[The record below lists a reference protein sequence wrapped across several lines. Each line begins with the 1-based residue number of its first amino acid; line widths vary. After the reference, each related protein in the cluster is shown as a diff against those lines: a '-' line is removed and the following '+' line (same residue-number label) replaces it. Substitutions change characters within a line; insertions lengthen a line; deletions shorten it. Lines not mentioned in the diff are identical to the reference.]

1 MQEWMRKHRRLIM
14 FFILLFIGV
23 PMVIFLGMPSI
34 QPSTETAEDSVIA
47 KVGNIPIL
55 ESEFRRRLDAM
66 AAQRTQQGVERPT
79 YQELDADG
87 TATRVLE
94 QLTDAALVRIK
105 EQQRPFAVET
115 DLLAKQMQ
123 KEQWFQD
130 EDGNFNR
137 EAWNEWVQSVD
148 KWDEIYADLQEGVA
162 RQVFLGTITASAGR
176 ILESKIDE
184 ELLASQTKLRFK
196 HGKVELLVTPTEE
209 ELQAHYDENP
219 DSYREPEVHQAEF
232 LQVSL
237 IPDVPEIA
245 YEIIERARSG
255 EDFAALANEYSD
267 EYAEGKEPAGGVMGW
282 RREGDFVSP
291 HLRPFFALEY
301 NEISDP
307 VLGPSG
313 YIIYKVDEERTN
325 EITGE
330 REINGSQ
337 ILLNIELDE
346 ETMAQ
351 REALADEIAAK
362 LLENDDVQSVAEE
375 YGLEIL
381 RTDYFNRSNLEIE
394 NIHHEDIYT
403 FRGQILADLEA
414 SWTTIKAKRHIYIGK
429 IMDTKQGDLPP
440 FEEVRE
446 KAIDNVTNER
456 KRTEEYQTI
465 LEEKVNQIKERARK
479 LDEIADL
486 DADIVIDIGETAE
499 PVSKQDSLFQKQIYV
514 QTTSIFDALKDKEVG
529 EMGGPIRGFLGAY
542 WFFELLE
549 RDAPT
554 DEELTELIEERQ
566 EIKDRIARSAQFE
579 ILSDYTKDLR
589 ERMMPTVSFTQD
601 TAALDR
607 ILGRN
612 WEGEASQSLEVNE
625 TDAAAA
631 KDAPAPESEEASPE
645 GEDTAAESVVEEVI
659 LNDTNADD
667 VTVETIV
674 EEEMAEEIGADV
686 AVPEE
691 APGTPVQ
698 SPEETENTE
707 SSVAPEETAAVIES
721 VEAVQ
726 TESTVITPAGE

>member
-34 QPSTETAEDSVIA
+34 QPSTETAEDNVIA
-47 KVGNIPIL
+47 KVGNIPIM
-55 ESEFRRRLDAM
+55 ESEFRQRLDAM
-66 AAQRTQQGVERPT
+66 AAQRTQQGMERPT

-94 QLTDAALVRIK
+94 QLTDAALVRIQ

-130 EDGNFNR
+130 EDGNFNH
-137 EAWNEWVQSVD
+137 EAWNEWVQSID

-162 RQVFLGTITASAGR
+162 RQVFLGTITAPAGR

-184 ELLASQTKLRFK
+184 ELLASQTKLKFR
-196 HGKVELLVTPTEE
+196 HGKVELLVVPTEE
-209 ELQAHYDENP
+209 ELQAHYNENP
-219 DSYREPEVHQAEF
+219 DTYREPEVHQAEF
-232 LQVSL
+232 VQISL

-245 YEIIERARSG
+245 YEIIERARNG

-267 EYAEGKEPAGGVMGW
+267 EYVEGKEPAGGVMGW

-291 HLRPFFALEY
+291 HLRPFFALGY
-301 NEISDP
+301 NEVSDP
-307 VLGPSG
+307 VLGPTG

-325 EITGE
+325 EVTGE

-337 ILLNIELDE
+337 ILLNVEIDSAIMAER
-346 ETMAQ
+346 ET
-351 REALADEIAAK
+351 LANEISTK
-362 LLENDDVQSVAEE
+362 LLEAGNAQSVADE
-375 YGLEIL
+375 YGLEL
-381 RTDYFNRSNLEIE
+381 FRTDYFNRSNLEIE

-403 FRGQILADLEA
+403 FRGQILADMEA
-414 SWTTIKAKRHIYIGK
+414 SWVTVKAKRHIYIGK
-429 IMDTKQGDLPP
+429 IVDTKQGDLPP
-440 FEEVRE
+440 FDEVRE
-446 KAIDNVTNER
+446 KVVDNVKNER
-456 KRTEEYQTI
+456 KRTEEYQAT
-465 LEEKVNQIKERARK
+465 LEEKVNQIKARAK
-479 LDEIADL
+479 TLDEITGL
-486 DADIVIDIGETAE
+486 DADVVVEIGETEE
-499 PVSKQDSLFQKQIYV
+499 PVSIKDSLFQKKIYV

-529 EMGGPIRGFLGAY
+529 EMGEPIRGFLGAY

-554 DEELTELIEERQ
+554 AEALAELKEERK
-566 EIKDRIARSAQFE
+566 EIKDRIVQTAQYE

-589 ERMMPTVSFTQD
+589 ERMMPTVSYTQD

-612 WEGEASQSLEVNE
+612 LEGETEESSDVNV
-625 TDAAAA
+625 TDAAVTE
-631 KDAPAPESEEASPE
+631 DAPAPASGDTSSE
-645 GEDTAAESVVEEVI
+645 GEVADGAVSEAAAEEEK
-659 LNDTNADD
+659 TETSEADD
-667 VTVETIV
+667 TTPETAV
-674 EEEMAEEIGADV
+674 EEEVADDMAVETDVSVEETVPDAQ
-686 AVPEE
+686 AVSSED
-691 APGTPVQ
+691 
-698 SPEETENTE
+698 TENTD
-707 SSVAPEETAAVIES
+707 SPAAVVES

-726 TESTVITPAGE
+726 DDVTETAPAVE